1 MLRARGVSIRPTVRD
16 VDLTLREGEWVGL
29 TGLVGS
35 GAVALA
41 ASFAGFGAFHEGTVE
56 IGGRKLAP
64 GRSDRAVDLG
74 VGLVPPDRHGN
85 GVVNS
90 LSVGRNITLASLR
103 RLSKLGFVN
112 ERAERR
118 SALAQVERMG
128 IVTGGLD
135 EPVTSL
141 SGGNQQKV
149 LLARAFAGD
158 PRVLVL
164 ANPTVGV
171 DIASKRVIYDWMRR
185 ARDDGRA
192 GIVASEDELADLEIC
207 DRVLV
212 LYDGRIVCELGP
224 DRTSG
229 ELLSAIEG
237 YPRRVEG
244 ASA

>member
-1 MLRARGVSIRPTVRD
+1 
-16 VDLTLREGEWVGL
+16 
-29 TGLVGS
+29 
-35 GAVALA
+35 
-41 ASFAGFGAFHEGTVE
+41 
-56 IGGRKLAP
+56 
-64 GRSDRAVDLG
+64 
-74 VGLVPPDRHGN
+74 
-85 GVVNS
+85 
-90 LSVGRNITLASLR
+90 
-103 RLSKLGFVN
+103 
-112 ERAERR
+112 
-118 SALAQVERMG
+118 MG

-135 EPVTSL
+135 DPVTSL

-149 LLARAFAGD
+149 LLGRAFAGD

-237 YPRRVEG
+237 YPRDPQTLEG
-244 ASA
+244 TSA